1 MIRFTKRNKFLKVLV
16 ATLVLITF
24 MFLLCP
30 QTTKSQEKT
39 TRPVGSK
46 LKISLNS
53 YSFNEPLKKG
63 SITLSTLLDICAING
78 FDAVDLTGY
87 YFPGYPAVPS
97 DDFIYA
103 LKKKAFH
110 LGVDISGTGVKND
123 FTNPDEN
130 KRKEDILLIKKW
142 IEVAEKLGAPVIRIF
157 AGTQIPAGF
166 TWEQVMMWMV
176 KDIKECVAY
185 GKQHGVIVGIQN
197 HNDFI
202 KTADQAQKIIEAV
215 NSDWFGLVL
224 DIGSYRSGDPYK
236 QIEQTVKYA
245 VNWQL
250 KENMYVNGVEVK
262 TDLNKVIAIIKASGY
277 RGYVPI
283 ETLGAG
289 DPAIKVPQFLA
300 EVRKALERPSEFAF

>member
-1 MIRFTKRNKFLKVLV
+1 MIRFTKTKNFLKALV
-16 ATLVLITF
+16 ACSALITLII
-24 MFLLCP
+24 LLSS
-30 QTTKSQEKT
+30 QTTKSQEKIK
-39 TRPVGSK
+39 RPGGSK
-46 LKISLNS
+46 LKISLNA
-53 YSFNEPLKKG
+53 YSFNDPLKKG
-63 SITLSTLLDICAING
+63 SITLSTLLDICATNG

-87 YFPGYPAVPS
+87 YFPGYPAVPA

-103 LKKKAFH
+103 LKKKAFL
-110 LGVDISGTGVKND
+110 LGIDISGTGVRND

-157 AGTQIPAGF
+157 SGTQIPAGF

-185 GKQHGVIVGIQN
+185 GKQHGVIVAIQN

-202 KTADQAQKIIEAV
+202 KTADQAQKLIEAV

-236 QIEQTVKYA
+236 QIEQTAKFA

-250 KENMYVNGVEVK
+250 KENMYVNGVDVK
-262 TDLNKVIAIIKASGY
+262 TDLNKVIGIIKASGY

-289 DPAIKVPQFLA
+289 DPAIKVPIFLG
-300 EVRKALERPSEFAF
+300 EVRKALERP

>member
-1 MIRFTKRNKFLKVLV
+1 MISFTIRRNFIKALV
-16 ATLVLITF
+16 AGSTL
-24 MFLLCP
+24 MFFTILLSS
-30 QTTKSQEKT
+30 QTTRSQQKIE
-39 TRPVGSK
+39 RPGGSK

-53 YSFNEPLKKG
+53 YSFNDPLKNG

-87 YFPGYPAVPS
+87 YFPGYPSVPA

-103 LKKKAFH
+103 LKKKAFL
-110 LGVDISGTGVKND
+110 LGVDISGTGVRND

-157 AGTQIPAGF
+157 AGMQIPAGF

-185 GKQHGVIVGIQN
+185 GKQHGVIVAIQN

-202 KTADQAQKIIEAV
+202 KTADEAQKIIEAV
-215 NSDWFGLVL
+215 HSDWFGLVL

-250 KENMYVNGVEVK
+250 KENMYVNGAEVK
-262 TDLNKVIAIIKASGY
+262 TDLRKVIGIIKASGY

-300 EVRKALERPSEFAF
+300 EVRKALEQP

>member
-1 MIRFTKRNKFLKVLV
+1 MISFTKRRNFLKALMGS
-16 ATLVLITF
+16 ALITF
-24 MFLLCP
+24 IILLSS
-30 QTTKSQEKT
+30 QTTKSQQKIE
-39 TRPVGSK
+39 RPGGSK

-53 YSFNEPLKKG
+53 YSFNEPLRNG

-87 YFPGYPAVPS
+87 YFPGYPAVPP

-103 LKKKAFH
+103 LKKKAFL
-110 LGVDISGTGVKND
+110 LGIDISGTGVRND

-130 KRKEDILLIKKW
+130 KRKEDILLVKKW

-157 AGTQIPAGF
+157 SGTQIPAGF
-166 TWEQVMMWMV
+166 TWEKVMLWMV

-185 GKQHGVIVGIQN
+185 GKQHGVIVAIQN

-224 DIGSYRSGDPYK
+224 DIGSYRSGDPFK

-250 KENMYVNGVEVK
+250 KENMYVNGAEVK

-289 DPAIKVPQFLA
+289 DPAIKVPQFLG
-300 EVRKALERPSEFAF
+300 EVRKALERPN

>member
-1 MIRFTKRNKFLKVLV
+1 MISSTKRRNFLKVLL
-16 ATLVLITF
+16 AGWALITF
-24 MFLLCP
+24 IILLSS
-30 QTTKSQEKT
+30 QTTKSQEKIE
-39 TRPVGSK
+39 RPGGAK

-53 YSFNEPLKKG
+53 YSFNAPLRNG

-78 FDAVDLTGY
+78 FDAVDLTAY
-87 YFPGYPAVPS
+87 YFPGYPAVPTDS
-97 DDFIYA
+97 FIYA
-103 LKKKAFH
+103 LKKKAFL
-110 LGVDISGTGVKND
+110 LGVDISGTGVRND
-123 FTNPDEN
+123 FTNPDVN
-130 KRKEDILLIKKW
+130 KRKEDILLVKKW

-157 AGTQIPAGF
+157 AGTKIPAGF

-176 KDIKECVAY
+176 KDIKECVDY
-185 GKQHGVIVGIQN
+185 GKQHGVIVAIQN

-250 KENMYVNGVEVK
+250 KEKMYVNDAEVK
-262 TDLNKVIAIIKASGY
+262 TDLNKVIGIIKASGY
-277 RGYVPI
+277 RGYLPI

-300 EVRKALERPSEFAF
+300 EVRKALERL

>member
-1 MIRFTKRNKFLKVLV
+1 MISFPIRRNFIKALV
-16 ATLVLITF
+16 AGSTL
-24 MFLLCP
+24 MFFTILLSS
-30 QTTKSQEKT
+30 QTTRSQQKIE
-39 TRPVGSK
+39 RPGGSK

-53 YSFNEPLKKG
+53 YSFNDPLKNG

-87 YFPGYPAVPS
+87 YFPGYPSVPA

-103 LKKKAFH
+103 LKKKAFL
-110 LGVDISGTGVKND
+110 LGVDISGTGVRND

-157 AGTQIPAGF
+157 AGMQIPAGF

-185 GKQHGVIVGIQN
+185 GKQHGVIVAIQN

-202 KTADQAQKIIEAV
+202 KTADEAQKIIEAV
-215 NSDWFGLVL
+215 HSDWFGLVL

-236 QIEQTVKYA
+236 QIVQTVKYA

-250 KENMYVNGVEVK
+250 KENMYVNGAEVK
-262 TDLNKVIAIIKASGY
+262 TDLRKVIGIIKASGY

-300 EVRKALERPSEFAF
+300 EVRKALEQP

>member
-1 MIRFTKRNKFLKVLV
+1 MIGFTKRRNFLKVLM
-16 ATLVLITF
+16 AGSALITSTI
-24 MFLLCP
+24 LLSS
-30 QTTKSQEKT
+30 QTTKSQEKIE
-39 TRPVGSK
+39 RPGGSK

-53 YSFNEPLKKG
+53 YSFNDPLRNG

-78 FDAVDLTGY
+78 FDAVDLTAY
-87 YFPGYPAVPS
+87 YFPGYPAVPT
-97 DDFIYA
+97 DDFIYT
-103 LKKKAFH
+103 LKKKAFL
-110 LGVDISGTGVKND
+110 LGVDISGTGVRND

-130 KRKEDILLIKKW
+130 KRKEDILLVKKW

-185 GKQHGVIVGIQN
+185 GKQHGVIVAIQN

-250 KENMYVNGVEVK
+250 KENMYVNGAEVK
-262 TDLNKVIAIIKASGY
+262 TDLNKVIGIIKASGY
-277 RGYVPI
+277 RGYLPI

-300 EVRKALERPSEFAF
+300 EVRKALERLW

>member
-1 MIRFTKRNKFLKVLV
+1 MISFTKRRNFLKALV
-16 ATLVLITF
+16 AGSALITSTI
-24 MFLLCP
+24 LLSS
-30 QTTKSQEKT
+30 QTTKSQEKIE
-39 TRPVGSK
+39 RPGGSK

-53 YSFNEPLKKG
+53 YSFNDPLRNG

-78 FDAVDLTGY
+78 FDAVDLTAY
-87 YFPGYPAVPS
+87 YFPGYPAVPA

-103 LKKKAFH
+103 LKKKAFL
-110 LGVDISGTGVKND
+110 LGVDISGTGVRND

-130 KRKEDILLIKKW
+130 KRKEDILLVKKW

-157 AGTQIPAGF
+157 AGTQIPAGY

-185 GKQHGVIVGIQN
+185 GKQHGVIVAIQN

-250 KENMYVNGVEVK
+250 KENMYVNGAEVK
-262 TDLNKVIAIIKASGY
+262 TDLNKVIGIIKASGY

-300 EVRKALERPSEFAF
+300 EVRKALERP